1 MLAGGY
7 STSTAVSMS
16 PSISI
21 HYRRLQMKYDLD
33 IITTQPVLRCDATIA
48 FVLPC
53 LYLAVQPCLLPSMSS
68 SRYAPLPNPQTD
80 PLLNDE
86 MEAAFEDDDD
96 DDEHAESHPLNPAP
110 FASSVP
116 HTPTHGVYDFENFDY
131 ASLPPPGSPPRPSSL
146 ALPNDIGNSNG
157 SIPSPTDVRHVD
169 EPRSGWFRR
178 TARSVLPSS
187 LHHRLHL
194 DYEPTPGVVGGGTHN
209 DGVFANV
216 TAKPSRPVQL
226 REGPP
231 CFLSF
236 SFHFFFLLAL
246 TSNFIHRR
254 RCLSCPRRVP
264 EGYPT
269 LIRLSPGRR
278 CATLLGNHR
287 PCAILTR

>member
-1 MLAGGY
+1 
-7 STSTAVSMS
+7 
-16 PSISI
+16 
-21 HYRRLQMKYDLD
+21 
-33 IITTQPVLRCDATIA
+33 
-48 FVLPC
+48 
-53 LYLAVQPCLLPSMSS
+53 
-68 SRYAPLPNPQTD
+68 
-80 PLLNDE
+80 

-96 DDEHAESHPLNPAP
+96 DDDDDEHAESRPLNPAP

-146 ALPNDIGNSNG
+146 ALPNEIGNSNG

-194 DYEPTPGVVGGGTHN
+194 DYEPTPGVIGGGTHN

-231 CFLSF
+231 CFAYTSLVFFSCSHIQFHSQATMFILSQK
-236 SFHFFFLLAL
+236 S
-246 TSNFIHRR
+246 
-254 RCLSCPRRVP
+254 PRRIP
-264 EGYPT
+264 HPHTPQPRPT
-269 LIRLSPGRR
+269 L
-278 CATLLGNHR
+278 CH
-287 PCAILTR
+287 LTGKPPSMRHPHQMI